1 MFELTVVD
9 LQKGEQGR
17 DGLKMMKRSAL
28 QLATFSLKNS
38 YESWN
43 EYNPPFDMKSVVW
56 VQWST

>member
-43 EYNPPFDMKSVVW
+43 EYNPPFDMKSVV
-56 VQWST
+56 